1 MAAPKH
7 VAKKLREMLGNEAG
21 ESMVEWLDE
30 RDTHYDELRW
40 ETRADFAAVRQ
51 QIGVLREEMHAGFA
65 AAETRVTAL
74 ESKMTQGFAAA
85 ETRATGLES
94 KMAQG
99 FAAMEVKIA
108 QRNAELMKWALGFWI
123 ASLLGVVGALAALFR
138 VPR

>member
-30 RDTHYDELRW
+30 RDTHYDELR
-40 ETRADFAAVRQ
+40 
-51 QIGVLREEMHAGFA
+51 REMRAGFA
-65 AAETRVTAL
+65 AVDA
-74 ESKMTQGFAAA
+74 KMEQRFAAVEA
-85 ETRATGLES
+85 RLNEMDS

-99 FAAMEVKIA
+99 FAAVDAKMAQGFAAMDVKFS

-123 ASLLGVVGALAALFR
+123 ASLLGVVGALAALTR

>member
-30 RDTHYDELRW
+30 RDTHYDELRQ
-40 ETRADFAAVRQ
+40 ETRAEFAAVRHE
-51 QIGVLREEMHAGFA
+51 ISALREEMRAGFA
-65 AAETRVTAL
+65 AADA
-74 ESKMTQGFAAA
+74 KMTQGFAA
-85 ETRATGLES
+85 
-94 KMAQG
+94 MD
-99 FAAMEVKIA
+99 VKFA

-123 ASLLGVVGALAALFR
+123 ASLLGVVGALAALTR

>member
-30 RDTHYDELRW
+30 RDTHYDELRR
-40 ETRADFAAVRQ
+40 ETRAEFGAVRQEMSGLRQELHVGFAAVDVKLAQ
-51 QIGVLREEMHAGFA
+51 LREEMRAGFA
-65 AAETRVTAL
+65 T
-74 ESKMTQGFAAA
+74 
-85 ETRATGLES
+85 
-94 KMAQG
+94 
-99 FAAMEVKIA
+99 MEVKIA

-123 ASLLGVVGALAALFR
+123 ASLLGVVGALAALIR

>member
-30 RDTHYDELRW
+30 RDTHYDELRR
-40 ETRADFAAVRQ
+40 ETRAEFAALRQEMSGLRQELHVGFAAVDVKLAQ
-51 QIGVLREEMHAGFA
+51 LREEMRAGFA
-65 AAETRVTAL
+65 T
-74 ESKMTQGFAAA
+74 
-85 ETRATGLES
+85 
-94 KMAQG
+94 
-99 FAAMEVKIA
+99 MEVKIA

-123 ASLLGVVGALAALFR
+123 ASLLGVVGALAALIR

>member
-30 RDTHYDELRW
+30 RDTHHDDLRR
-40 ETRADFAAVRQ
+40 ETR
-51 QIGVLREEMHAGFA
+51 AGFA
-65 AAETRVTAL
+65 AADARIEQR
-74 ESKMTQGFAAA
+74 FAP
-85 ETRATGLES
+85 
-94 KMAQG
+94 
-99 FAAMEVKIA
+99 MEIKFA

-123 ASLLGVVGALAALFR
+123 ASLLGVLGALAALTR

>member
-30 RDTHYDELRW
+30 RDTHYDELRR
-40 ETRADFAAVRQ
+40 ETRGEFAA
-51 QIGVLREEMHAGFA
+51 
-65 AAETRVTAL
+65 L
-74 ESKMTQGFAAA
+74 EARMAQGFAAV
-85 ETRATGLES
+85 ETRLNEMDA

-99 FAAMEVKIA
+99 FAAMDVKFSE
-108 QRNAELMKWALGFWI
+108 RNAELMKWALGFWI
-123 ASLLGVVGALAALFR
+123 ASLLGVVGALVALVR

>member
-30 RDTHYDELRW
+30 RDTHYDDLRR
-40 ETRADFAAVRQ
+40 ESRAALAALDARMEQRFAAFEAR
-51 QIGVLREEMHAGFA
+51 MA
-65 AAETRVTAL
+65 
-74 ESKMTQGFAAA
+74 QGFAAV
-85 ETRATGLES
+85 ETRLNEMDA

-99 FAAMEVKIA
+99 FAAMDVKFSE
-108 QRNAELMKWALGFWI
+108 RNAELMKWALGFWI
-123 ASLLGVVGALAALFR
+123 ASLLGVVGALAALIR